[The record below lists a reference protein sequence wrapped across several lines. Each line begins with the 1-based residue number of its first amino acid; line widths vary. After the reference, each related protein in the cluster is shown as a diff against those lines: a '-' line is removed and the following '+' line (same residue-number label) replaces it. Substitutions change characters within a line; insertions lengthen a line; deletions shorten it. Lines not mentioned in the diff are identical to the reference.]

1 MDIIVDIDGTVAEIQ
16 HRLHF
21 VKDVPKRW
29 EEFYGNIENDVPIMP
44 VVRLIQSLWSDR
56 ANSIIF
62 CTGRTDN
69 YKPQTVAWLTKHVFR
84 PTNLYM
90 RSAGDYRDDSV
101 VKLELLAQMRA
112 DGFQPI
118 LAIEDR
124 KRVVDMWRAN
134 GIFCMQVADGEF

>member
-1 MDIIVDIDGTVAEIQ
+1 MDIIVDIDGTVAEIE

-21 VKDVPKRW
+21 VKNHPKRW
-29 EEFYGNIENDVPIMP
+29 DEFYNNIEDDVPIMP
-44 VVRLIQSLWSDR
+44 VVRLIQSLWADR
-56 ANSIIF
+56 ANRIVF

-69 YKPQTVAWLTKHVFR
+69 YRSQTTAWLTKHVFY

-90 RSAGDYRDDSV
+90 RATGDYRDDSV
-101 VKLELLAQMRA
+101 IKLELLAQMRA